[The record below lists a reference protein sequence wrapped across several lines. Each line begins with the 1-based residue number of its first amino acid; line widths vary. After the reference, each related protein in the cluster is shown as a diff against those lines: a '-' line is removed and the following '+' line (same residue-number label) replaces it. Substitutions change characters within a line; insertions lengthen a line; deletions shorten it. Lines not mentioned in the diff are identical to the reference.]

1 MEKYFLV
8 RTEDVEIF
16 SEWLLRKRIKFSVAT
31 ANDSWKIFSV
41 NIEFRKK
48 FSKEEIIALWGN
60 GEKTQAEVAKLVGC
74 SASYVQKVLSE
85 N

>member
-1 MEKYFLV
+1 MEKKFWVLNG
-8 RTEDVEIF
+8 DVEIF
-16 SEWLLRKRIKFSVAT
+16 SEWLRRKRIKFSVSKAGIGT
-31 ANDSWKIFSV
+31 KSFSV